1 MEFNVKA
8 TMRIIIIILLLFC
21 SCKKEE
27 ANLLATPQLPIVKT
41 GVEYTV
47 STYTSGGYNR
57 TFINGVMV
65 FKNFHSTFDTT
76 FTVKDSAV
84 ITVMSYDNWEHA
96 QIMVTIKDSF
106 VFAGSDRGQF
116 TYTIRN

>member
-1 MEFNVKA
+1 
-8 TMRIIIIILLLFC
+8 MRTILIILLLFC

-27 ANLLATPQLPIVKT
+27 AILQATPQLPIVKK

-47 STYTSGGYNR
+47 STYTTGGYNR

-65 FKNFHSTFDTT
+65 FKNFHTTFDTT

-84 ITVMSYDNWEHA
+84 ITVMSYDSWEHA

-106 VFAGSDRGQF
+106 VFAGSYREQF

>member
-1 MEFNVKA
+1 M
-8 TMRIIIIILLLFC
+8 FC

>member
-1 MEFNVKA
+1 MK
-8 TMRIIIIILLLFC
+8 TTLYILTLLTFI

-27 ANLLATPQLPIVKT
+27 AILLATPQLPIVKK

-65 FKNFHSTFDTT
+65 FKNFHTTFDTT
-76 FTVKDSAV
+76 FTVNDSAV

-96 QIMVTIKDSF
+96 QIRVTIKDSF
-106 VFAGSDRGQF
+106 VFAGSDSEQF

>member
-1 MEFNVKA
+1 
-8 TMRIIIIILLLFC
+8 MRAIIIILLLFC
-21 SCKKEE
+21 SCKKED
-27 ANLLATPQLPIVKT
+27 AILTTPQPIVKK

-65 FKNFHSTFDTT
+65 YKNYHRMFDTT
-76 FTVKDSAV
+76 FTVYDSAV
-84 ITVMSYDNWEHA
+84 ITVKSYDVWETA
-96 QIMVTIKDSF
+96 QIRVTVKDSF
-106 VFAGSDRGQF
+106 VFVGLDSEQF